1 MGFVFGEYFLD
12 VDRRELRRSGAVV
25 PLAPKVFDLLLYLLR
40 NRDRVVTKDD
50 LLEAVWAGR
59 IVSESALTTR
69 INAARVAIGDS
80 GEAQQLIRTLPRR
93 GFRFIGLVREAGN
106 VEAAT
111 DAPARPESG
120 LSGRLS
126 IAVLPFQNI
135 SDDPE
140 QEYFAY
146 GLVEEIIRALSR
158 IKWLLVVRKSNI
170 APTGKSVDAYQ
181 IGRIMGVR
189 YLLEGSVRKAGGR
202 VRIGA
207 QMIDA

>member
-1 MGFVFGEYFLD
+1 
-12 VDRRELRRSGAVV
+12 
-25 PLAPKVFDLLLYLLR
+25 
-40 NRDRVVTKDD
+40 
-50 LLEAVWAGR
+50 
-59 IVSESALTTR
+59 
-69 INAARVAIGDS
+69 VAIGDS

-93 GFRFIGLVREAGN
+93 GFRFIGLVREAGSI
-106 VEAAT
+106 EAAT

-170 APTGKSVDAYQ
+170 APTGKSVDAYR

-202 VRIGA
+202 VRIAA
-207 QMIDA
+207 QMIDAASGAHLWADRFDGSLALFSSCKTMSRRVSPAPLSGRCNLIRIS